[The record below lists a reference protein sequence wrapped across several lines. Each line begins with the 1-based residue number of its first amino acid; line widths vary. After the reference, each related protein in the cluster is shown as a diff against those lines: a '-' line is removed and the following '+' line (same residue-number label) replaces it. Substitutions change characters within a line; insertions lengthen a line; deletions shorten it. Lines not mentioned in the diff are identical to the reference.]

1 MPWLLGLRL
10 FRTGQWRKAIEN
22 ARKVLVNEDTLPVAR
37 AAVAL
42 VPAMIGVLRG
52 ERRHANARLAEA
64 LLQLRANNVARLNLG
79 ARTIEMHVSVALERL
94 NCRTRSEAVSRAI
107 FQGLFWLKDQL
118 GRRRNG
124 KGSTVFVT
132 P

>member
-1 MPWLLGLRL
+1 M
-10 FRTGQWRKAIEN
+10 
-22 ARKVLVNEDTLPVAR
+22 
-37 AAVAL
+37 AV

-52 ERRHANARLAEA
+52 ERRHANARLTEA

-94 NCRTRSEAVSRAI
+94 NCRTPSEPVSRAT